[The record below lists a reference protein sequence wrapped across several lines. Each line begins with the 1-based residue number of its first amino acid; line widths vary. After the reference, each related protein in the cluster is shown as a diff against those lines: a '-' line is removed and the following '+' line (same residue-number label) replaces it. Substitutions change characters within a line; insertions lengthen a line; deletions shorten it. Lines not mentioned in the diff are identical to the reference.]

1 MMTSS
6 EGAPFQLCRG
16 PPQPRTS
23 QNLPNSTT
31 AHGISNRDTHLYL
44 PHNNSSV
51 HLKTTTEVRRS
62 GRIADGIRSG
72 WRTLRDSVLSFRTSA
87 PTLLEWPWT
96 VVQTKHERD
105 CNCVRITTVPEQA
118 KDFWHFLFCVLN
130 NYQSQPCHSMTL
142 YARVLRGLKFLS
154 VPASQT
160 SNPPPSR
167 TPSQFQPVSAPTRTI
182 SDPNLHLSL
191 CVWKSLK
198 AHATCFIAD
207 RNLFSGSF
215 QSQQKL
221 LKNIVNQNVKPF
233 NQARMLLS

>member
-105 CNCVRITTVPEQA
+105 CNCV
-118 KDFWHFLFCVLN
+118 
-130 NYQSQPCHSMTL
+130 
-142 YARVLRGLKFLS
+142 
-154 VPASQT
+154 
-160 SNPPPSR
+160 
-167 TPSQFQPVSAPTRTI
+167 
-182 SDPNLHLSL
+182 
-191 CVWKSLK
+191 
-198 AHATCFIAD
+198 
-207 RNLFSGSF
+207 
-215 QSQQKL
+215 
-221 LKNIVNQNVKPF
+221 
-233 NQARMLLS
+233 